1 MLYAIQF
8 INWNTL
14 HGANGK
20 KLYMTLQH
28 QEIYTRMAI
37 QRLQTTSNPSR
48 PERGGVSSMSP
59 EGVSIP
65 LLILS
70 SQLTL
75 GDINTNEPGN
85 IN

>member
-1 MLYAIQF
+1 
-8 INWNTL
+8 
-14 HGANGK
+14 
-20 KLYMTLQH
+20 
-28 QEIYTRMAI
+28 MAI